1 MRKLLGTKID
11 KKGILI
17 HMSNHCV
24 KLAKK
29 KRIIKSGIYH
39 ELWAKAINY
48 ECVYYLSFS
57 YLPVAWV
64 FHSRKLIIVVTHL
77 KKESCRLFA
86 ENKKQLS
93 RGFITLLKKRLWHR
107 CFHENFVKFSR
118 KPFLQNTPS
127 GCFWR
132 L

>member
-39 ELWAKAINY
+39 EL
-48 ECVYYLSFS
+48 
-57 YLPVAWV
+57 
-64 FHSRKLIIVVTHL
+64 
-77 KKESCRLFA
+77 
-86 ENKKQLS
+86 
-93 RGFITLLKKRLWHR
+93 
-107 CFHENFVKFSR
+107 
-118 KPFLQNTPS
+118 
-127 GCFWR
+127 
-132 L
+132 